1 MAELQLRKMASADIM
16 AKLMKEAEKEWSW
29 MGVGYVGG
37 MRLRSGRVVGVIN
50 ISRESLED
58 RVAHISSILNRLDLM
73 AKGPKGD
80 FVFEYN
86 EDKQRFSR
94 LLGCLL
100 NFLRNYCQD
109 ILAQLPRLTNLLL
122 DTVYMMMVNLGE
134 IRRGS
139 FMSEI
144 RGGSFLGDSCAKFTR
159 MEKRLE
165 KRCDYV

>member
-1 MAELQLRKMASADIM
+1 MATTDIM
-16 AKLMKEAEKEWSW
+16 AKLMNEAKKEWTFRGNGSL
-29 MGVGYVGG
+29 GG
-37 MRLRSGRVVGVIN
+37 MQLRSGRIVGRIV

-58 RVAHISSILNRLDLM
+58 RMAHISHILHLLDWM
-73 AKGPKGD
+73 AKCPKGD
-80 FVFEYN
+80 FVFEDD

-134 IRRGS
+134 IRSGS

-144 RGGSFLGDSCAKFTR
+144 RGGTFLGDSCAKFTR

>member
-1 MAELQLRKMASADIM
+1 MASADIM
-16 AKLMKEAEKEWSW
+16 AKLMKEAKKEWTFRGNGSLS
-29 MGVGYVGG
+29 G
-37 MRLRSGRVVGVIN
+37 MRLRSGRIVGRID
-50 ISRESLED
+50 ISRKSLEN
-58 RVAHISSILNRLDLM
+58 RVAHISHILHLLDLM

-80 FVFEYN
+80 FVFEN
-86 EDKQRFSR
+86 DEDKQRFSR

-100 NFLRNYCQD
+100 NFLRIYCQD

-144 RGGSFLGDSCAKFTR
+144 RSGSFLGDSCAKFTR

-165 KRCDYV
+165 KRCDYM

>member
-1 MAELQLRKMASADIM
+1 
-16 AKLMKEAEKEWSW
+16 

-37 MRLRSGRVVGVIN
+37 MRLRSGRIVGRID
-50 ISRESLED
+50 ISRKSLEE
-58 RVAHISSILNRLDLM
+58 RVAHISSILYRLDLM
-73 AKGPKGD
+73 AKCPKGD
-80 FVFEYN
+80 FVFEDD

-122 DTVYMMMVNLGE
+122 DIVYMMMVNLGE
-134 IRRGS
+134 IRSGS
-139 FMSEI
+139 FRLRFMSEI